1 MKIVSSLA
9 ELRSLISSHK
19 KRSDRIGFVPTM
31 GFLHDGHASL
41 MDIARKNCDIL
52 IVSIF
57 VNPLQFGPN
66 EDLDQYPRDPKGD
79 ALRCENHG
87 VDILFIPN
95 EFYPPGRSTLVQVN
109 GLSAGLCGQNRPTH
123 FEGVTTVVARL
134 FGLVQ
139 PEIAVFGEKD
149 FQQLAIIRRM
159 VDDLALPVTIIGA
172 PLVRDKDGL
181 ALSSRNRYL
190 TRHQRSRALT
200 LSKCIK
206 HIKVQVQDGNILCS
220 RLLELGHAILDVD
233 ALDYLEIRH
242 PDTLM
247 LMPQVNGP
255 ARVFVAAR
263 IGSTRLIDNL
273 ELRT

>member
-1 MKIVSSLA
+1 MNIISSLD
-9 ELRSLISSHK
+9 ELRSLILSHK

-52 IVSIF
+52 VVSIF

-66 EDLDQYPRDPKGD
+66 EDLDQYPRDPEGD
-79 ALRCENHG
+79 ALRCEKHG
-87 VDILFIPN
+87 VDILFIPRA
-95 EFYPPGRSTLVQVN
+95 FYPPNRSTVVQVN
-109 GLSAGLCGQNRPTH
+109 GLSSGLCGQNRPTH

-139 PEIAVFGEKD
+139 PDISVFGEKD

-159 VDDLALPVTIIGA
+159 VDDLAIPVTIIGG
-172 PLVRDKDGL
+172 PLVRDADGL

-190 TRHQRSRALT
+190 TKTQRRRALT
-200 LSKCIK
+200 LSKCLQ
-206 HIKVQVQDGNILCS
+206 HIKEQVKEGNILCS
-220 RLLELGHAILDVD
+220 HLLELGHNILDVD

-247 LMPQVNGP
+247 LMPEVNGP